1 MTCRS
6 KIAIIVPIGNPRWP
20 SSWKSIFR
28 FFYCTEMPVD
38 SKVGRRHW
46 GWLVLLVTFWK
57 FQHFNLVS
65 KIFQKLFKPLPC
77 HKSIGKML
85 HAICIS
91 AVAVS
96 FRWASCG
103 PWASCFVVVFYFTAY
118 GMKCPTVF
126 SGEPE
131 PLKGQSQLQLTTI
144 FFIFSSPELCSG
156 WAIVITF
163 HPSVRPSIRPSVRPL
178 TFSNNFSSE
187 AAEPILLKFH
197 MEPY

>member
-6 KIAIIVPIGNPRWP
+6 KIAIIIPIRNPSWP
-20 SSWKSIFR
+20 PSWKSIFR

-38 SKVGRRHW
+38 SKFGRRHW
-46 GWLVLLVTFWK
+46 GWLVLLMTFWK

-96 FRWASCG
+96 LRWASCG
-103 PWASCFVVVFYFTAY
+103 PWASCLNCLLSRQPTWKVKPYFPQKFKVTKY
-118 GMKCPTVF
+118 C
-126 SGEPE
+126 
-131 PLKGQSQLQLTTI
+131 LLQLWAMLYMLMLSPVGKI
-144 FFIFSSPELCSG
+144 FNMTYWNSFLIFPRKQDDISCKL
-156 WAIVITF
+156 
-163 HPSVRPSIRPSVRPL
+163 
-178 TFSNNFSSE
+178 SNR
-187 AAEPILLKFH
+187 I
-197 MEPY
+197 